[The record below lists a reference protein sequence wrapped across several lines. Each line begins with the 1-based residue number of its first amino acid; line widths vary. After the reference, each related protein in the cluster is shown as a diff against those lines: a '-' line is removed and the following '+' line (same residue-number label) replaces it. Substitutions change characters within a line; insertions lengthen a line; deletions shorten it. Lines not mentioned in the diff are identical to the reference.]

1 MSEHRIRLEWSRD
14 GAPFERN
21 NYRRSHRVVYSGGQ
35 AIDASAAVGYGGTER
50 EVDPEQQLLGALSSC
65 HMLTF
70 LAVAANR
77 GFVVDAYDDDAS
89 AELGKTADGQTA
101 VTTAT
106 LRPRIRFAP
115 QNVPS
120 AEDIAK
126 LHERAHR
133 ACFIANSVKTTVTIA
148 PQVD

>member
-1 MSEHRIRLEWSRD
+1 MSEHRIRLVWTRE

-21 NYRRSHRVVYSGGQ
+21 NYRREHRVVYPGGQ
-35 AIDASAAVGYGGTER
+35 AIDASAAPDYGGQPSH
-50 EVDPEQQLLGALSSC
+50 VDPEQQLLGALSSC

-77 GFVVDAYDDDAS
+77 GHVVDAYEDEAV
-89 AELGKTADGQTA
+89 ATLGKTDAGATA
-101 VTTAT
+101 VTAAV

-115 QNVPS
+115 GNVPS
-120 AEDIAK
+120 AEELAK

-133 ACFIANSVKTTVTIA
+133 ACFIANSLKTTVTIQ
-148 PQVD
+148 PQPA

>member
-1 MSEHRIRLEWSRD
+1 MSEHRIHLVWSRD

-21 NYRRSHRVVYSGGQ
+21 NYRREHRVVYPGGQ
-35 AIDASAAVGYGGTER
+35 AIDASAAPGYGGLESH
-50 EVDPEQQLLGALSSC
+50 VDPEQQLLGALSSC

-77 GFVVDAYDDDAS
+77 GYVVDHYADDAV
-89 AELGKTADGQTA
+89 AELGRNAEGQTA

-106 LRPRIRFAP
+106 LRPRIRFAGD
-115 QNVPS
+115 NVPG
-120 AEDIAK
+120 AEDLAK

-133 ACFIANSVKTTVTIA
+133 ACFVANSVRTAVTIE
-148 PQVD
+148 PQTG

>member
-14 GAPFERN
+14 DAPFERN
-21 NYRRSHRVVYSGGQ
+21 NYRRSHRIVYSGGQ
-35 AIDASAAVGYGGTER
+35 AIEASAAVGYGGTEG

-77 GFVVDAYDDDAS
+77 GYVIDAYGDDAS
-89 AELGKTADGQTA
+89 AELGKTAEGQTA

-115 QNVPS
+115 PNVPS
-120 AEDIAK
+120 AEDVAK